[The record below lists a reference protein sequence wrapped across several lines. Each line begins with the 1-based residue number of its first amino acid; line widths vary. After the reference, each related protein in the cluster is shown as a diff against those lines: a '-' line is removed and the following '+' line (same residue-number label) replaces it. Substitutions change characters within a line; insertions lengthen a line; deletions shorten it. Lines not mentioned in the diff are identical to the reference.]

1 MSCDLAGSVS
11 TEGPEPEDPIC
22 RPLAPPFT
30 HMQGWKQ
37 ICKDDPYRCKIHRH
51 GPKFRKMKENYVWLG
66 WFVHVYVLLGSV
78 WRLYPLR
85 HTHKL
90 TILDYFSLFG
100 ISFLFSEQNGTQAC
114 VAPVF
119 PFVLIVLGDGST
131 CSGSYLLSYAVKCSS
146 LAALW
151 RQEVCAWKKL
161 ERETE
166 NHTTQQKTIWGKKD
180 NQWLEALLHLNHPF

>member
-1 MSCDLAGSVS
+1 MNL
-11 TEGPEPEDPIC
+11 TWLIC
-22 RPLAPPFT
+22 ACLSLVRECLEALFSQT
-30 HMQGWKQ
+30 HTH
-37 ICKDDPYRCKIHRH
+37 I
-51 GPKFRKMKENYVWLG
+51 
-66 WFVHVYVLLGSV
+66 
-78 WRLYPLR
+78 
-85 HTHKL
+85 HKL

-161 ERETE
+161 ECETE
-166 NHTTQQKTIWGKKD
+166 NHTTQQKTIWGKKR
-180 NQWLEALLHLNHPF
+180 QPVIGSFVASKPPILALILDLKLSGAPFDSQEYKFGLNSCYKM